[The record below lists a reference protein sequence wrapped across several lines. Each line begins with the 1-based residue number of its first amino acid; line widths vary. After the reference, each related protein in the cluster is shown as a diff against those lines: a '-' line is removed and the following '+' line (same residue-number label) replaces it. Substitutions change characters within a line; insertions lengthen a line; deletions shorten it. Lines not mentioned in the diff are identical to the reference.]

1 MKVTVLQENLA
12 HGLNIVS
19 RAVSTRSTLPVLG
32 NVLVAT
38 DEGRL
43 RLSATNLELGIT
55 CWIGAKIEE
64 EGSTTVPA
72 RTFTELV
79 GTLSPYAGLTDQQV
93 DLTLN
98 VRTQTLNVH
107 CGASN
112 TDLKCIDSQEFP
124 PMPSPEIADGVQ
136 IGVADFK
143 EMIQQVAFAASTD
156 EARPILT
163 GVLVT
168 VSPFPPQIS
177 PTSQSGAAEARSKE
191 TGYLTLAAAD
201 GFRLSVRK
209 TILPGPPPRPV
220 SAIIPARA
228 LTELARITGAASP
241 GSEASARGEGDSSKK
256 EREQTITMHLPPG
269 RGQVIF
275 RWKDVELVSQ
285 LIEGNF
291 PDFEQ
296 IIPRTYKTRTVVST
310 AAFLKACKQA
320 EIFAREGSHIA
331 RLNIYPPGSFGR
343 PTAGALAA
351 GDEAS
356 PKGATPSAGESIGVL
371 RTEGPGSLVITG
383 QSEETGS
390 SQTEIPATVEGAP
403 LLIAFNVRYLREVLE
418 VIKTPEVALETTM
431 ETSPGLIRP
440 VGEDNFVHVIMPM
453 HLGS

>member
-1 MKVTVLQENLA
+1 MKVTVLQDNLA

-19 RAVSTRSTLPVLG
+19 RAVAQRSSLPVLS

-79 GTLSPYAGLTDQQV
+79 STLSDKNVEMALS
-93 DLTLN
+93 
-98 VRTQTLNVH
+98 VRTQTLNVRS
-107 CGASN
+107 GSSN
-112 TDLKCIDSQEFP
+112 TDMKCIDAQEFP
-124 PMPSPEIADGVQ
+124 PMPVVNTGDG
-136 IGVADFK
+136 IPLNVADLR
-143 EMIQQVAFAASTD
+143 EMIRQVVFAASPD

-168 VSPFPPQIS
+168 VSGDQI
-177 PTSQSGAAEARSKE
+177 TM
-191 TGYLTLAAAD
+191 AAAD

-209 TILPGPPPRPV
+209 AELSTPAARPV
-220 SAIIPARA
+220 SIVIPARA
-228 LTELARITGAASP
+228 LNELARILSD
-241 GSEASARGEGDSSKK
+241 GD
-256 EREQTITMHLPPG
+256 QTLSMLLPAG

-275 RWKDVELVSQ
+275 RLKDVELVSQ
-285 LIEGNF
+285 LIEGSF
-291 PDFEQ
+291 PDYEQ
-296 IIPRTYKTRTVVST
+296 IIPRSCKTRTVLST
-310 AAFLKACKQA
+310 SAFLKACKQA

-331 RLNIYPPGSFGR
+331 RINIIPGGELNPGSV
-343 PTAGALAA
+343 
-351 GDEAS
+351 EIS
-356 PKGATPSAGESIGVL
+356 
-371 RTEGPGSLVITG
+371 G

-390 SQTEIPATVEGAP
+390 NITQVDASIEGP
-403 LLIAFNVRYLREVLE
+403 ELLIAFNVRFLREVLD
-418 VIKTPEVALETTM
+418 VINTPNVSLETTQ

-440 VGEDNFVHVIMPM
+440 VGEDGFVHVIMPM